1 MSDTTVPV
9 DLDMSTTTVPVERL
23 FSVEGQVVT
32 EVRRRLSPETVTLL
46 VFVHEDLPVHREI
59 NFQRFLDTMKMDEVV
74 EIDGDY
80 RSQ

>member
-1 MSDTTVPV
+1 MSVT
-9 DLDMSTTTVPVERL
+9 STPVESL
-23 FSVEGQVVT
+23 FPVEGQVVT

-74 EIDGDY
+74 ESPGD
-80 RSQ
+80 

>member
-1 MSDTTVPV
+1 MSVT
-9 DLDMSTTTVPVERL
+9 STPVERL
-23 FSVEGQVVT
+23 FPVEGQVVT

-74 EIDGDY
+74 GIVGD
-80 RSQ
+80 